1 VDDYLLSERE
11 QWEALK
17 RGVREYAPAVVVG
30 IAIAALGLG
39 GYRWWQARQNGI
51 ALAAGAMFFQM
62 ESAFAQGDT
71 TQAFILLGDLER
83 KYPSSPY
90 ADQARLASAKAFVQ
104 DGQLGKAAGELREVM
119 RHSNDSILR
128 LIARLR
134 LARVQIAQHQ
144 PSQALATLSGADP
157 GALAAQYAVVR
168 GDAYYAM
175 DNKSA
180 ALAQYRLAK
189 AADTGGQTDTGLLD
203 LEIADLAADVATPA
217 TPQNTSQAAPAASG
231 KSAPPPASGGQ
242 RTRKP

>member
-1 VDDYLLSERE
+1 MDDYLLSERE

-39 GYRWWQARQNGI
+39 GYRWWQSRQNGME
-51 ALAAGAMFFQM
+51 LAAGAMFFQM
-62 ESAFAQGDT
+62 ESAFQQGDT

-90 ADQARLASAKAFVQ
+90 ADQARLASAKAFVE

-119 RHSNDSILR
+119 RHSKDPILR
-128 LIARLR
+128 LVARLR

-157 GALAAQYAVVR
+157 GAFAAQYAVVR

-175 DNKSA
+175 GNKSA

-189 AADTGGQTDTGLLD
+189 ATDTGGQTDTGLLD
-203 LEIADLAADVATPA
+203 LEIADLAADVATPTA
-217 TPQNTSQAAPAASG
+217 APAAGQTAPAASG
-231 KSAPPPASGGQ
+231 KSATPPATSGPHS
-242 RTRKP
+242 RKP

>member
-1 VDDYLLSERE
+1 MDDYLLSERE

-39 GYRWWQARQNGI
+39 GYRWWQARQNGME
-51 ALAAGAMFFQM
+51 LAAGAMFFQM
-62 ESAFAQGDT
+62 ESALAQGDA

-83 KYPSSPY
+83 QYPASPY

-119 RHSNDSILR
+119 RHSKDSILR

-157 GALAAQYAVVR
+157 GALAAQYAVAR

-175 DNKSA
+175 GNRSA

-189 AADTGGQTDTGLLD
+189 ATDTGGQTDTGLLD

-217 TPQNTSQAAPAASG
+217 APPDTSQAAPAASG
-231 KSAPPPASGGQ
+231 KSATPPASGAQ
-242 RTRKP
+242 HPRKP